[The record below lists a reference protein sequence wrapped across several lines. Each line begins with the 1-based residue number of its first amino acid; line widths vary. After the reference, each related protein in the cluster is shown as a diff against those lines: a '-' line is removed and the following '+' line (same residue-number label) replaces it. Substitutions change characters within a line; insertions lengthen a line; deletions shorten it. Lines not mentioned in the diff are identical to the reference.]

1 MLIKIVASAI
11 NVTRTVHRF
20 LISLLSDPPFADV
33 SAVTVIDER
42 FLHGKHRENE
52 GSQFSPSATLREAL
66 RLSIMDHSTLSARD
80 RVCVGKCEAPR
91 ANNDAANIE

>member
-66 RLSIMDHSTLSARD
+66 TLSNGSFYALREGPGL
-80 RVCVGKCEAPR
+80 RGEMRGAKSQQ
-91 ANNDAANIE
+91 